1 MNIGPDRTPKDVF
14 YDFINSSV
22 ISYVGAGSSGL
33 GLLSSNPTN
42 DSYKILTTDNEN
54 VVCSELFIK
63 IVPVY
68 SDKFF
73 RPLFKDLYIRKDD
86 LWAEIF
92 SSAEEEFWNEVRI
105 QNEIY
110 KKTNENLEPI
120 CPPIVFS
127 ECLDNATSIAMLE
140 MLFDSLDKSVIP
152 LDLFRVMMEDDP
164 LNKIA
169 TKLKLPRYHGIKL
182 GIIGMGFTK
191 GYQSL
196 HSAVRGKDVAEK
208 KPYLDLA
215 VYELLRLYSIG
226 YLHGDFSQ
234 TNIMINPTYNYTGTN
249 SGRAILI
256 DFGMTFQHNTPD
268 VDILRILQRMRD
280 TRVPFIEIAPT
291 EHENYNWFIN
301 YINRYSRES
310 IVASLD
316 ALKQSVSDHST
327 AMIQMIQSTYSDV
340 LAQIRAYNATIGSE
354 NIFYGGFKNASQIE
368 DVITPAY
375 KMLDVKPYS
384 KLKLKSNALSMIE
397 FKEIFNPNN
406 LDIPQLLDAYLRTLD
421 LGQQSIQSGIKSI
434 KGKMGGK
441 KQKRSSRNRKRS
453 HIQKTKRRRVYR
465 SKKSYK
471 RRHR

>member
-1 MNIGPDRTPKDVF
+1 MNISPGRTPKDVF

-42 DSYKILTTDNEN
+42 DSYKILTTNNEN

-140 MLFDSLDKSVIP
+140 MLFDNLDKSAIP
-152 LDLFRVMMEDDP
+152 PDLFRVMMEDDP

-196 HSAVRGKDVAEK
+196 YSVIRGKDASEK

-234 TNIMINPTYNYTGTN
+234 QNIMINPTYNYTGTN
-249 SGRAILI
+249 SGRAVLI
-256 DFGMTFQHNTPD
+256 DFGMTFKHNAPD
-268 VDILRILQRMRD
+268 SDILIILERMRD
-280 TRVPFIEIAPT
+280 TQVPFIGIAPT
-291 EHENYNWFIN
+291 QHANYNWFIN
-301 YINRYSRES
+301 YINLHRASL
-310 IVASLD
+310 VDSLD
-316 ALKQSVSDHST
+316 ALSKSVSDHST
-327 AMIQMIQSTYSDV
+327 AMINMIQSIYPAV
-340 LAQIRAYNATIGSE
+340 LEQIRAYNATMGSE

-368 DVITPAY
+368 DVITPSY
-375 KMLDVKPYS
+375 NIFNGKNVSMEPKS
-384 KLKLKSNALSMIE
+384 KALSMLE
-397 FKEIFNPNN
+397 FNHIFNPNN
-406 LDIPQLLDAYLRTLD
+406 LDIPQLLDAYLRTLH
-421 LGQQSIQSGIKSI
+421 LGEETIQVGIKSV

-441 KQKRSSRNRKRS
+441 KQKRASRNRKRS
-453 HIQKTKRRRVYR
+453 HKQKTKRRVYR
-465 SKKSYK
+465 GKKSY
-471 RRHR
+471 RRRR

>member
-1 MNIGPDRTPKDVF
+1 MNISPDRNPKDVF

-140 MLFDSLDKSVIP
+140 MLFDNLDKSAIP
-152 LDLFRVMMEDDP
+152 PDLFRVMMEDDP

-169 TKLKLPRYHGIKL
+169 SKLKLPRYHGIKL

-234 TNIMINPTYNYTGTN
+234 TNIMINPAYNYTGTN

-256 DFGMTFQHNTPD
+256 DFGMTFKHNAPD
-268 VDILRILQRMRD
+268 VDILKILERMRD
-280 TRVPFIEIAPT
+280 TRVPFIGITPT

-327 AMIQMIQSTYSDV
+327 AMIQMIQSTYPDV
-340 LAQIRAYNATIGSE
+340 LAQIRAYNTTMENE

-368 DVITPAY
+368 TPTY
-375 KMLDVKPYS
+375 KMLDMKSMYNPES
-384 KLKLKSNALSMIE
+384 KSKSKSKTPSMIE

-406 LDIPQLLDAYLRTLD
+406 LDIQQLLDAYLHTLN
-421 LGQQSIQSGIKSI
+421 LGEQSIKTGIKSV
-434 KGKMGGK
+434 KSKMGGK
-441 KQKRSSRNRKRS
+441 RQQRPSRNKKRS
-453 HIQKTKRRRVYR
+453 HIQKTKRRHVYR
-465 SKKSYK
+465 SKKSY
-471 RRHR
+471 RRRD

>member
-1 MNIGPDRTPKDVF
+1 
-14 YDFINSSV
+14 
-22 ISYVGAGSSGL
+22 
-33 GLLSSNPTN
+33 
-42 DSYKILTTDNEN
+42 
-54 VVCSELFIK
+54 
-63 IVPVY
+63 
-68 SDKFF
+68 
-73 RPLFKDLYIRKDD
+73 
-86 LWAEIF
+86 
-92 SSAEEEFWNEVRI
+92 
-105 QNEIY
+105 
-110 KKTNENLEPI
+110 
-120 CPPIVFS
+120 
-127 ECLDNATSIAMLE
+127 MLE
-140 MLFDSLDKSVIP
+140 MLFDNLDKSAIP
-152 LDLFRVMMEDDP
+152 PDLFRVMMEDDP

-249 SGRAILI
+249 SGRAMII
-256 DFGMTFQHNTPD
+256 DFGMTFQHNSPD
-268 VDILRILQRMRD
+268 VDILRILERMRD
-280 TRVPFIEIAPT
+280 TRVPFIGIAPT

-327 AMIQMIQSTYSDV
+327 AMIDMIQSTYPAV
-340 LAQIRAYNATIGSE
+340 LEQIRAYNSTIGNE

-375 KMLDVKPYS
+375 KMLHVKPVS
-384 KLKLKSNALSMIE
+384 KSKAMSMLE
-397 FKEIFNPNN
+397 FNHIFNPNN
-406 LDIPQLLDAYLRTLD
+406 LDIPQLLDAYLYTLN
-421 LGQQSIQSGIKSI
+421 LGEQSIKEGIKGVN
-434 KGKMGGK
+434 GKMGGK
-441 KQKRSSRNRKRS
+441 KQNRKRK
-453 HIQKTKRRRVYR
+453 QKTKRRHVYR
-465 SKKSYK
+465 NKKSYK
-471 RRHR
+471 RRR

>member
-1 MNIGPDRTPKDVF
+1 MNISPGRNPKDVF

-63 IVPVY
+63 IVPIY

-73 RPLFKDLYIRKDD
+73 QPLFKDLYIRKDD

-92 SSAEEEFWNEVRI
+92 SSAEPEFWNEVRI

-110 KKTNENLEPI
+110 KKTNDNLEPI

-140 MLFDSLDKSVIP
+140 MLFDNLDKSAIP

-164 LNKIA
+164 LNKIS

-196 HSAVRGKDVAEK
+196 HSVVRGKDPDEK

-234 TNIMINPTYNYTGTN
+234 TNIMINPTYNYTGTK
-249 SGRAILI
+249 SGRAMLI
-256 DFGMTFQHNTPD
+256 DFGMTFQHNNPD
-268 VDILRILQRMRD
+268 VDILRILERMRD
-280 TRVPFIEIAPT
+280 TRVPFIGIAPT
-291 EHENYNWFIN
+291 QHANYNWFIN

-310 IVASLD
+310 IVDSLN
-316 ALKQSVSDHST
+316 ALSQAVSDHST
-327 AMIQMIQSTYSDV
+327 AMIQMIQTTYSDV
-340 LAQIRAYNATIGSE
+340 LAQIRAYNATIGNE
-354 NIFYGGFKNASQIE
+354 NIFYGGFKNASQTE
-368 DVITPAY
+368 DYITHAY
-375 KMLDVKPYS
+375 KMLDGKNEAMS
-384 KLKLKSNALSMIE
+384 KAKSKSNTLSMIE

-406 LDIPQLLDAYLRTLD
+406 LDIPQLLDAYLYTLN
-421 LGQQSIQSGIKSI
+421 LGEQSIRAGIKNV

-441 KQKRSSRNRKRS
+441 KQKRLSRNKNRK
-453 HIQKTKRRRVYR
+453 QKTRRQRVYR

-471 RRHR
+471 RRH